1 MTEFTK
7 FAEKIANKEEFLN
20 ESSIDT
26 YRMNSLISNC
36 AYNLQQL
43 SPPSMD
49 CIWNWLNNPSVT
61 VNAISSPFTKE
72 VEPKTF
78 EVTPEFEAM
87 YDSVVSAYTKA
98 KLAFVKTLSEELK
111 RIK

>member
-1 MTEFTK
+1 MSDFTK

-43 SPPSMD
+43 SAPSMD
-49 CIWNWLNNPSVT
+49 CIWNWLNNPTGPSI
-61 VNAISSPFTKE
+61 AISPTKE

-87 YDSVVSAYTKA
+87 YEQLCVAFTKA
-98 KLAFVKTLSEELK
+98 KLSFVKTLSEELK
-111 RIK
+111 KIK

>member
-1 MTEFTK
+1 MSDFTK
-7 FAEKIANKEEFLN
+7 FAEKIDNKEEFLN

-49 CIWNWLNNPSVT
+49 CVWNWLNNPSVT
-61 VNAISSPFTKE
+61 VNAISSTKE
-72 VEPKTF
+72 VEPKSF
-78 EVTPEFEAM
+78 EVTPEFESL
-87 YDSVVSAYTKA
+87 YEQLCQAYNKA
-98 KLAFVKTLSEELK
+98 KLSFVKTLSEELK
-111 RIK
+111 KIK

>member
-1 MTEFTK
+1 MSDFTK

-26 YRMNSLISNC
+26 YRINSLISNC
-36 AYNLQQL
+36 AYNLQQM
-43 SPPSMD
+43 SAPSMD
-49 CIWNWLNNPSVT
+49 CVWQWLNNPSVT

-98 KLAFVKTLSEELK
+98 KLAFVKSLSEELK